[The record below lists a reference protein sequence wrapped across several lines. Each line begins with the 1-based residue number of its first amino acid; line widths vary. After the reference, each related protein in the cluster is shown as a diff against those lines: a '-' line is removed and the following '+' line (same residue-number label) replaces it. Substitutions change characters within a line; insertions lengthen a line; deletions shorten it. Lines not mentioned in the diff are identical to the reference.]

1 MRKFAAKLDKT
12 ELMKQINKLCLLLAV
27 IVCLVSCKA
36 KDSTETTLY
45 SDAVIT
51 GFTLGSFNQYTPV
64 ETADTAYTEKTVL
77 SGSNYQFTIDQLNRQ
92 IYNADSLPVG
102 TDAKHLLCTVTTLNN
117 GYITLRDTTQAGAYY
132 YFSSS
137 DSIDFSFP
145 RIIRIYATDG
155 EGFTDYT
162 VRVNVH
168 KEVGDAFVW
177 QLTDTEWTPSEQP
190 QMPAGI
196 QQLLGGSTTEQ
207 YAMSESGK
215 LMVSFD
221 NGSTWQ
227 EDNVEDDEELLPTT
241 DLALV
246 SYPMYLADSTDY
258 VVLVGNRAPVDYT
271 ADGQAMVWR
280 KVVDYSS
287 TAPAGKWVCIERAST
302 EPYLLPQLKDF
313 SLVRYD
319 ERILAFGYPY
329 EEIYE
334 SRDNGIT
341 WQESSLVTMPEDFD
355 AKDGKVLV
363 TVDANQYIWLRCV
376 GTGQVW
382 RGRLNRLGW
391 ETKK

>member
-1 MRKFAAKLDKT
+1 
-12 ELMKQINKLCLLLAV
+12 
-27 IVCLVSCKA
+27 
-36 KDSTETTLY
+36 
-45 SDAVIT
+45 
-51 GFTLGSFNQYTPV
+51 
-64 ETADTAYTEKTVL
+64 
-77 SGSNYQFTIDQLNRQ
+77 
-92 IYNADSLPVG
+92 
-102 TDAKHLLCTVTTLNN
+102 
-117 GYITLRDTTQAGAYY
+117 
-132 YFSSS
+132 
-137 DSIDFSFP
+137 
-145 RIIRIYATDG
+145 
-155 EGFTDYT
+155 
-162 VRVNVH
+162 
-168 KEVGDAFVW
+168 
-177 QLTDTEWTPSEQP
+177 
-190 QMPAGI
+190 
-196 QQLLGGSTTEQ
+196 
-207 YAMSESGK
+207 MSESGK

-246 SYPMYLADSTDY
+246 SYHMYLADSTDY

-287 TAPAGKWVCIERAST
+287 TAPAGKWVYIERAST

-363 TVDANQYIWLRCV
+363 TVDANQYIWLSCI
-376 GTGQVW
+376 GSGQVW